1 MSQSP
6 RRTPSDDIHP
16 CHTVRGMLV
25 AFLLWTAVFAQA
37 IHGGDSIPSRDV
49 ATGQLAQAEAAVA
62 EAAKLGALWT
72 TAREALDAARKA
84 YAEGDFGSSL
94 RYSTTAVE
102 QARLGIAQLG
112 FPPLR
117 Y

>member
-1 MSQSP
+1 MPKSP
-6 RRTPSDDIHP
+6 RRTPSDDTHSRY
-16 CHTVRGMLV
+16 TVRGMLV

-37 IHGGDSIPSRDV
+37 VQGGERSPCPAA
-49 ATGQLAQAEAAVA
+49 ATQQLLQAEAAVA

-72 TAREALDAARKA
+72 TAREALDAARRA
-84 YAEGDFGSSL
+84 YAEGDFASAL
-94 RYSTTAVE
+94 KYSTTAVE